1 MIEREG
7 REPPA
12 VLPSRDSGG
21 SSGGSFWIRLI
32 AVGIF
37 DALVIATLPLLYANE
52 AWVLLAA
59 FLVAGLAV
67 NWAYL
72 SPRARAS
79 RWLTPGLL
87 FMALFVLYPIGY
99 TFYVSITN
107 WATGN
112 VLEKDV
118 AIQRLELREIRT
130 EAAAEILQLAVY
142 RNPAGELAFLVSG
155 GEHPPFFG
163 TPRAIGDDPL
173 SNPELDTGGVPIDP
187 AAPPP
192 AIGEYELLGPLQLT
206 GIASRLEGLALDI
219 PAVGEARL
227 ETFSTVRVRAGGQ
240 RFVYDPTTETLYD
253 AQEDRTCRI
262 GIGTFLCDGVP
273 REEVSSLEVARATS
287 AIVCSGD
294 VCDNVPLQALD
305 QSLPGWRTV
314 IGFENYF
321 RLFTNERI
329 RQPFLSVFGWN
340 LVFAVGTVGLNFVL
354 GLALAN
360 ALQDE
365 RLRGRAFYRSI
376 LILPYAVPAFL
387 SILIWRGMLN
397 ERFGQVNEL
406 LGVAGVDA
414 IPWLADPTWAKAAVL
429 LVNLWL
435 GFPYMFLIASGALTS
450 IPPEL
455 KEAARADGAS
465 PWMVFRSVTI
475 PLLLVSTAP
484 LLIGAFAFNFNN
496 FVLILL
502 LTQGGP
508 PLSGFD
514 VPVGATDI
522 LISFTFD
529 LASGAGRGNQFALA
543 SAVVVLIFVVV
554 AVISA
559 FSFRFTKRLED
570 IYGN

>member
-1 MIEREG
+1 MTEREG
-7 REPPA
+7 RRPRGI
-12 VLPSRDSGG
+12 LPSRGVG
-21 SSGGSFWIRLI
+21 RGFWIRLI
-32 AVGIF
+32 SVGIF
-37 DALVIATLPLLYANE
+37 DALIIAAFPLLYANE
-52 AWVLLAA
+52 AWVLLWA
-59 FLVAGLAV
+59 FVISGLAV

-79 RWLTPGLL
+79 KWLTPGLL
-87 FMALFVLYPIGY
+87 FMALFVVYPVGY

-112 VLEKDV
+112 VLEREV
-118 AIQRLELREIRT
+118 AIERLEQREIAS
-130 EAAAEILQLAVY
+130 EGPAEILALSVY
-142 RNPAGELAFLVSG
+142 RNPAGEIAFLVSG
-155 GEHPPFFG
+155 DAREPFFG
-163 TPRAIGDDPL
+163 RPRAIVDEPVPDSGI
-173 SNPELDTGGVPIDP
+173 DTGGVAIDP
-187 AAPPP
+187 AAPPET
-192 AIGEYELLGPLQLT
+192 IGDFELLGPLQLT
-206 GIASRLEGLALDI
+206 GIASQLETLALDV
-219 PAVGEARL
+219 PGGGEARL
-227 ETFSTVRVRAGGQ
+227 ETFSAVRVRESGQ
-240 RFVYDPTTETLYD
+240 RFFYDPATETLYD
-253 AQEDRTCRI
+253 AQEDRTCDL
-262 GIGTFLCDGVP
+262 GVGTFVCDGVP
-273 REEVSSLEVARATS
+273 QAEVSSLAIGRADS
-287 AIVCSGD
+287 AISCEDGVCND
-294 VCDNVPLQALD
+294 VPLQALD
-305 QSLPGWRTV
+305 QSLTGWRTV

-329 RQPFLSVFGWN
+329 REPFLGVFIWN
-340 LVFAVGTVGLNFVL
+340 MVFAVGTVAINFIL

-365 RLRGRAFYRSI
+365 RLRGRAIYRSI

-387 SILIWRGMLN
+387 STLIWRGLLN
-397 ERFGQVNEL
+397 ERFGQVN
-406 LGVAGVDA
+406 DA
-414 IPWLADPTWAKAAVL
+414 LANIGIDPIPWLADPTWAKVAVL

-435 GFPYMFLIASGALTS
+435 GFPYMFLITSGALTS
-450 IPPEL
+450 IPMEL
-455 KEAARADGAS
+455 KEAARVDGAS
-465 PWMVFRSVTI
+465 PWMVFRMITM

-508 PLSGFD
+508 PLSGYD

-570 IYGN
+570 VYGN

>member
-1 MIEREG
+1 MTEREG
-7 REPPA
+7 RTPPA
-12 VLPSRDSGG
+12 VLPSRGLG
-21 SSGGSFWIRLI
+21 RTFWIRLI

-37 DALVIATLPLLYANE
+37 DALLISALPLLYTNE

-59 FLVAGLAV
+59 FLIAGVAV

-72 SPRARAS
+72 SPRAKAS
-79 RWLTPGLL
+79 KWLTPGLL
-87 FMALFVLYPIGY
+87 FMALFVVYPVGY

-112 VLEKDV
+112 VLEQDV
-118 AIQRLELREIRT
+118 AISRLEQREIRT
-130 EAAAEILQLAVY
+130 DAAREILALSVY
-142 RNPAGELAFLVSG
+142 RDPDGNLGFLVSG
-155 GEHPPFFG
+155 GERETFFG
-163 TPRAIGDDPL
+163 TPRPVGDDPT
-173 SNPELDTGGVPIDP
+173 PEPGIDTGGIDLDP
-187 AAPPP
+187 ADPPP
-192 AIGEYELLGPLQLT
+192 SIGEYELLGPLQLT
-206 GIASRLEGLALDI
+206 GIARQLEGLALDV
-219 PAVGEARL
+219 PGVGEARL
-227 ETFSTVRVRAGGQ
+227 ETFSSVRVRDGGQ
-240 RFVYDPTTETLYD
+240 RFIYDPATETLYD
-253 AQEDRTCRI
+253 AQEDRTCRM

-273 REEVSSLEVARATS
+273 QAEVSAIEIARTAS
-287 AIVCSGD
+287 IIACEGGF
-294 VCDNVPLQALD
+294 CNNVPLQAID
-305 QSLPGWRTV
+305 QSLSGWRTV
-314 IGFENYF
+314 IGFDNYF

-329 RQPFLSVFGWN
+329 RQPFLG
-340 LVFAVGTVGLNFVL
+340 VFAWNVVFALATVAINFLL
-354 GLALAN
+354 GLTLAN

-376 LILPYAVPAFL
+376 LILPYAVPGFL
-387 SILIWRGMLN
+387 SILIWRGLLN
-397 ERFGQVNEL
+397 QRFGQVNDV
-406 LGVAGVDA
+406 LGTIGIDPV
-414 IPWLADPTWAKAAVL
+414 PWLSDPTWAKVAVL

-450 IPPEL
+450 IPGEL
-455 KEAARADGAS
+455 KEAARVDGAS
-465 PWMVFRSVTI
+465 PWMVFRSITT

-543 SAVVVLIFVVV
+543 SAVVVLIFLVV
-554 AVISA
+554 AVVSA
-559 FSFRFTKRLED
+559 ISFRFTKRLED
-570 IYGN
+570 VYGN

>member
-1 MIEREG
+1 MTEREG
-7 REPPA
+7 RTPPA
-12 VLPSRDSGG
+12 VLPSHGLGR
-21 SSGGSFWIRLI
+21 SFWIRLI

-37 DALVIATLPLLYANE
+37 DALIIATFPLLFANE

-59 FLVAGLAV
+59 FVVAGLAV

-79 RWLTPGLL
+79 KWLTPGLL
-87 FMALFVLYPIGY
+87 FMALFVVYPVGY

-112 VLEKDV
+112 VLEKEV
-118 AIQRLELREIRT
+118 AIERLERREIRSD
-130 EAAAEILQLAVY
+130 AAAEILRLSVY
-142 RNPAGELAFLVSG
+142 RNPAGDVAFLVSG
-155 GEHPPFFG
+155 GDREPFFG
-163 TPRAIGDDPL
+163 TPRAIGEEPL
-173 SNPELDTGGVPIDP
+173 PEPGIDTGGIDIDP
-187 AAPPP
+187 AAPPA
-192 AIGEYELLGPLQLT
+192 AIGDFELLGPLQLT
-206 GIASRLEGLALDI
+206 GIASQLETLALDI
-219 PAVGEARL
+219 PGVGEARL
-227 ETFSTVRVRAGGQ
+227 ETFSTMRVRAGGQ
-240 RFVYDPTTETLYD
+240 RFIYDPATETLYD
-253 AQEDRTCRI
+253 AQEDRTCQL
-262 GIGTFLCDGVP
+262 GVGTFVCDDVP
-273 REEVSSLEVARATS
+273 QEEVAALEIARAGTG
-287 AIVCSGD
+287 IVCAGG

-305 QSLPGWRTV
+305 QSLTGWRTV
-314 IGFENYF
+314 IGFDNYF

-329 RQPFLSVFGWN
+329 RQPFIGVFAWN
-340 LVFAVGTVGLNFVL
+340 LVFAVGTVAINFIL

-360 ALQDE
+360 ALQDD

-387 SILIWRGMLN
+387 STLIWRGLLN
-397 ERFGQVNEL
+397 ERFGQVN
-406 LGVAGVDA
+406 DA
-414 IPWLADPTWAKAAVL
+414 LASIGIDPIPWLADPTWAKVAVL

-435 GFPYMFLIASGALTS
+435 GFPYMFLITSGALTS
-450 IPPEL
+450 IPLEL
-455 KEAARADGAS
+455 KEAARVDGAS
-465 PWMVFRSVTI
+465 PWMVFRTVTL

-508 PLSGFD
+508 PLSGYD

-570 IYGN
+570 VYGN

>member
-1 MIEREG
+1 MTEGEG
-7 REPPA
+7 RRPPA
-12 VLPSRDSGG
+12 VLPSRGVG
-21 SSGGSFWIRLI
+21 RSFWIRLI
-32 AVGIF
+32 SVGIF
-37 DALVIATLPLLYANE
+37 DALIIATFPLLYANE

-59 FLVAGLAV
+59 FVLAGLAV

-79 RWLTPGLL
+79 KWLTPGLL
-87 FMALFVLYPIGY
+87 FMALFVVYPVGY

-112 VLEKDV
+112 VLEREV
-118 AIQRLELREIRT
+118 AIARLEQREI
-130 EAAAEILQLAVY
+130 AAEGVSEILSLTVY
-142 RNPAGELAFLVSG
+142 RDDAGEIAFLVSG
-155 GEHPPFFG
+155 ADREPFFG
-163 TPRAIGDDPL
+163 LPRAVGSEPVADSSIDIG
-173 SNPELDTGGVPIDP
+173 GAAIDP
-187 AAPPP
+187 ADPPES
-192 AIGEYELLGPLQLT
+192 IGEYSRLGPLQLT
-206 GIASRLEGLALDI
+206 GIASQLEGLALDL
-219 PAVGEARL
+219 PGGGEARL
-227 ETFSTVRVRAGGQ
+227 ETFSTVRVRETGQ
-240 RFVYDPTTETLYD
+240 RFFYDPATETLYD
-253 AQEDRTCRI
+253 AQEDRTCAL
-262 GIGTFLCDGVP
+262 GVGTFVCAGVP
-273 REEVSSLEVARATS
+273 QSEVAALAIDRADSTITCE
-287 AIVCSGD
+287 AG
-294 VCDNVPLQALD
+294 VCDNVPLSAID

-329 RQPFLSVFGWN
+329 RQPFLGVFIWN
-340 LVFAVGTVGLNFVL
+340 MVFAVGTVAINFIL

-365 RLRGRAFYRSI
+365 RLRGRAIYRSL

-387 SILIWRGMLN
+387 STLIWRGLLN
-397 ERFGQVNEL
+397 ERFGQVN
-406 LGVAGVDA
+406 DA
-414 IPWLADPTWAKAAVL
+414 LANIGIDPIPWLADPTWAKVAVL

-435 GFPYMFLIASGALTS
+435 GFPYMFLITSGALTS
-450 IPPEL
+450 IPIEL
-455 KEAARADGAS
+455 KEAARVDGAS
-465 PWMVFRSVTI
+465 PWMVFRTVTI

-508 PLSGFD
+508 PLSGYD

-543 SAVVVLIFVVV
+543 SAVVVLIFLVV
-554 AVISA
+554 AIISA

-570 IYGN
+570 VYGN

>member
-1 MIEREG
+1 MTDREG
-7 REPPA
+7 RTPLR
-12 VLPSRDSGG
+12 VLPSRLFGKG
-21 SSGGSFWIRLI
+21 FWIRLI

-37 DALVIATLPLLYANE
+37 DALLISALPLLYANE

-59 FLVAGLAV
+59 FLLAGLAV

-79 RWLTPGLL
+79 KWLTPGLL
-87 FMALFVLYPIGY
+87 FMALFVVYPVGY

-112 VLEKDV
+112 VLEKEV
-118 AIQRLELREIRT
+118 AIERLESREIQS
-130 EAAAEILQLAVY
+130 EVGAEILPLAVY
-142 RNPAGELAFLVSG
+142 RNPTGDLAFLVFSDVR
-155 GEHPPFFG
+155 EPFFG
-163 TPRAIGDDPL
+163 TPRPVGADPVADP
-173 SNPELDTGGVPIDP
+173 SIDTGGIELDSS
-187 AAPPP
+187 APPP
-192 AIGEYELLGPLQLT
+192 EIGDYELLGPLQLT
-206 GIASRLEGLALDI
+206 GIANQLQGLALDV
-219 PAVGEARL
+219 PGVGVARV
-227 ETFSTVRVRAGGQ
+227 ETFSSVRVSAAGQ
-240 RFVYDPTTETLYD
+240 RFFYDPATATLYD
-253 AQEDRTCRI
+253 AQEDRTCAE
-262 GIGTFLCDGVP
+262 GIGTFVCDGVP
-273 REEVSSLEVARATS
+273 QEQVSALEIDRS
-287 AIVCSGD
+287 GSIISCSDG

-314 IGFENYF
+314 VGFDNYV
-321 RLFTNERI
+321 RLFSNERI
-329 RQPFLSVFGWN
+329 RQPFVGVFAWN
-340 LVFAVGTVGLNFVL
+340 MVFAVGTVAINFIL
-354 GLALAN
+354 GLTLAS

-387 SILIWRGMLN
+387 STLIWRGLLN
-397 ERFGQVNEL
+397 EQFGQVNSALETI
-406 LGVAGVDA
+406 GVGP
-414 IPWLADPTWAKAAVL
+414 IPWLADPTWAKVAVL

-435 GFPYMFLIASGALTS
+435 GFPYMFLITSGALTS
-450 IPPEL
+450 IPAEL
-455 KEAARADGAS
+455 KEAARVDGAS
-465 PWMVFRSVTI
+465 AWMVFRTVTL

-508 PLSGFD
+508 PLTGFD

-559 FSFRFTKRLED
+559 ISFRFTKRLED
-570 IYGN
+570 VYGN

>member
-1 MIEREG
+1 MAEREG
-7 REPPA
+7 RRPPGI
-12 VLPSRDSGG
+12 LPSRGVG
-21 SSGGSFWIRLI
+21 RGFWIRLI

-37 DALVIATLPLLYANE
+37 DALVIATLPLLFTNE
-52 AWVLLAA
+52 AWVLLGA

-79 RWLTPGLL
+79 KWLTPGLL
-87 FMALFVLYPIGY
+87 FMALFVVYPVGY
-99 TFYVSITN
+99 TFYVSVTN

-112 VLEKDV
+112 VLEKEV
-118 AIQRLELREIRT
+118 AIERLESREIRS
-130 EAAAEILQLAVY
+130 EIGAEILPLSVY
-142 RNPAGELAFLVSG
+142 RNPGGDIAFLVFSD
-155 GEHPPFFG
+155 EREPFFG
-163 TPRAIGDDPL
+163 APRPIGTEPVPDP
-173 SNPELDTGGVPIDP
+173 SIPTGGVTLDP
-187 AAPPP
+187 ESPPP
-192 AIGEYELLGPLQLT
+192 AIGDYELLGPLQLT
-206 GIASRLEGLALDI
+206 GLASQLQGLALDI
-219 PAVGEARL
+219 PGIGEARL
-227 ETFSTVRVRAGGQ
+227 ETFSTVRVSAAGQ
-240 RFVYDPTTETLYD
+240 RFFYDPDTRTLYD
-253 AQEDRTCRI
+253 AQEDRTCAE
-262 GIGTFLCDGVP
+262 GVGTFVCDGVP
-273 REEVSSLEVARATS
+273 VADVSALDIARTGSTITCAAGT
-287 AIVCSGD
+287 
-294 VCDNVPLQALD
+294 CDNVPLQAID

-314 IGFENYF
+314 VGFDNYV

-329 RQPFLSVFGWN
+329 RQPFVGVFAWN
-340 LVFAVGTVGLNFVL
+340 MVFAVGTVLINFIL

-365 RLRGRAFYRSI
+365 RLRGRALYRSL

-387 SILIWRGMLN
+387 STLIWRGLLN
-397 ERFGQVNEL
+397 EQFGQVN
-406 LGVAGVDA
+406 DA
-414 IPWLADPTWAKAAVL
+414 LSAFGIDPIPWLADPTWAKVAVL

-450 IPPEL
+450 IPMEL
-455 KEAARADGAS
+455 KEAARVDGAS
-465 PWMVFRSVTI
+465 PWMVFRTVTL

-508 PLSGFD
+508 PLTGFD

-570 IYGN
+570 VYGN